1 MLYEIMLFAPVLGL
15 LAGFLSGLLGI
26 GGGIVIVPALIYLLP
41 SLLPEVDQQNVA
53 LVAIATSLATI
64 IVTAFSSARSHYNNG
79 NVDIKFTTPIVVA
92 VAITAIVAPYIA
104 EAIGGERLTII
115 LACLLMLVAI
125 QMLLTKPLQQSDER
139 EVSTEQLFLGGAL
152 TGILA
157 AIAGLGGGAILV
169 PYLTLIKV
177 NIRKAIGAAAA
188 SGMVVAIFGSI
199 GYLLTGA
206 GFSSSSQFIGY
217 VHWPTAL
224 GIMIFSFLAAPWG
237 AKFGQNLC
245 QKQLKR
251 VFAVFVILVAL
262 ELIIEPF

>member
-1 MLYEIMLFAPVLGL
+1 MLYEILIFAPILGL

-26 GGGIVIVPALIYLLP
+26 GGGIVIVPALMYLLP
-41 SLLPEVDQQNVA
+41 PLISDVNNDNVA

-64 IVTAFSSARSHYNNG
+64 VVTTFSSARSHYKKG
-79 NVDIKFTTPIVVA
+79 NVDIKFTTPIVMA
-92 VAITAIVAPYIA
+92 VAITAFIAPYIA
-104 EAIGGERLTII
+104 DFIGGYWLKVVF
-115 LACLLMLVAI
+115 ASLLMLVAT
-125 QMLLTKPLQQSDER
+125 QMLLTKTSDEAKER
-139 EVSTEQLFLGGAL
+139 KASTEELVLGGAL

-169 PYLTLIKV
+169 PYLTFIKV

-199 GYLLTGA
+199 GYLLTGV
-206 GFSSSSQFIGY
+206 GFSQNSEFIGY

-224 GIMIFSFLAAPWG
+224 GIMMFSYIAAPVG
-237 AKFGQNLC
+237 AKFSQSLD

-251 VFAVFVILVAL
+251 VFAIFVILVSL
-262 ELIIEPF
+262 KLIIEQF